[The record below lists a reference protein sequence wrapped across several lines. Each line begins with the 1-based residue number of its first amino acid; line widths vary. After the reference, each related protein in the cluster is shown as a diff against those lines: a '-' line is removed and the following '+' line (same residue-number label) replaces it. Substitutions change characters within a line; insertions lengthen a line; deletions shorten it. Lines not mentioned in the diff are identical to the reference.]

1 MHAHMLDALSHY
13 LAGRFARA
21 RKSAQHALRHE
32 SELYDTTGAHSEPAD
47 TPLPYRQQLRTQAHF
62 IVAQSSHALQ
72 DQPARDQAMHQAQQE
87 AASVRGETAQ
97 ETRDGLHLRAASWL
111 LDDHAPHQALQQLNA
126 LPQGAS
132 RRVQALRI
140 KLKAARRLGQ
150 SKLALETG
158 RTLVR
163 HKAFSEEA
171 GKAIMAKLAS
181 DMIASA
187 SDPQQ
192 LETFWKKLDKTERA
206 QPDVAL
212 QAAQR
217 MIALQGNIEQARI
230 WLLPVWELY
239 AAQPENLSPK
249 QRSQLINALQSSDQA
264 IDNTW
269 LQRIEAAHLRAP
281 QHAELQYLMGMA
293 CLQRQLWGKAQQ
305 LLTQATKGLQ
315 NDPALLRNAWR
326 ALARIAETR
335 QDTAQ
340 ASAAWKQAALVE

>member
-1 MHAHMLDALSHY
+1 
-13 LAGRFARA
+13 
-21 RKSAQHALRHE
+21 
-32 SELYDTTGAHSEPAD
+32 
-47 TPLPYRQQLRTQAHF
+47 
-62 IVAQSSHALQ
+62 
-72 DQPARDQAMHQAQQE
+72 
-87 AASVRGETAQ
+87 
-97 ETRDGLHLRAASWL
+97 
-111 LDDHAPHQALQQLNA
+111 
-126 LPQGAS
+126 
-132 RRVQALRI
+132 
-140 KLKAARRLGQ
+140 
-150 SKLALETG
+150 
-158 RTLVR
+158 
-163 HKAFSEEA
+163 
-171 GKAIMAKLAS
+171 MAKLAS

-187 SDPQQ
+187 SDPRQ

-239 AAQPENLSPK
+239 AAQPENLSAQ
-249 QRSQLINALQSSDQA
+249 QRSQLINALQSSDET